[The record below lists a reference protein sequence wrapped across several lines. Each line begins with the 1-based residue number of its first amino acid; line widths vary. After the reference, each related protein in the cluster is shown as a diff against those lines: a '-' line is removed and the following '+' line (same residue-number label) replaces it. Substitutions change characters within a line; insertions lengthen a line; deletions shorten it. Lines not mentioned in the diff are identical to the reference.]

1 MKKWFSS
8 VIICIFVIA
17 ISGCCTIMS
26 GRMQSL
32 PIQSEPTGATVT
44 VNGTTY
50 TTPATVQLDRKAS
63 FYEIKVEMPG
73 FEPQIVTLYKTV
85 NGWVFGNIVLGGII
99 GIIVDVSTGAAS
111 KFTPSELDIKLMQK
125 QLNSSRLNNQDIL
138 FVKLKK

>member
-1 MKKWFSS
+1 
-8 VIICIFVIA
+8 
-17 ISGCCTIMS
+17 MS